1 MWMFYFP
8 YILSSHTKLFVL
20 FRHLLDSSFLSRPLS
35 SPNSASMPTTLI
47 LRFKITHSLSLV
59 LSLPLF
65 LSFTLSISFS
75 LYFRFCFS
83 WLQVRPQ
90 ADLEVFFPSDLRD
103 GLQGTYANKDVHGR
117 TCSHTHSNTHTQTHT
132 ETLCLGPLLL
142 HPCCCLISLP
152 VCTSI
157 LTYTIL
163 LRCIE
168 LNYNDKW
175 EK

>member
-35 SPNSASMPTTLI
+35 SPNSASIPTTLI

-117 TCSHTHSNTHTQTHT
+117 TPSHTHSNTHTDTHRNAVPWPSPPPSMLLSHIFACLHLHIDLHNIVVLYWT
-132 ETLCLGPLLL
+132 EL
-142 HPCCCLISLP
+142 
-152 VCTSI
+152 
-157 LTYTIL
+157 
-163 LRCIE
+163 
-168 LNYNDKW
+168 
-175 EK
+175 